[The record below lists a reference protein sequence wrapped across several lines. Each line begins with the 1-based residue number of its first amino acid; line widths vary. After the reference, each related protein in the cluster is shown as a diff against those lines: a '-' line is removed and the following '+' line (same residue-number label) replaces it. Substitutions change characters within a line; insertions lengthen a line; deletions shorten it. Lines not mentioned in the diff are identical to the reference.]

1 MWRNKDEIENVV
13 SHLENSRKN
22 LISRMNQSENII
34 SWLRDKSRWHKQ
46 RK

>member
-13 SHLENSRKN
+13 SHLEN